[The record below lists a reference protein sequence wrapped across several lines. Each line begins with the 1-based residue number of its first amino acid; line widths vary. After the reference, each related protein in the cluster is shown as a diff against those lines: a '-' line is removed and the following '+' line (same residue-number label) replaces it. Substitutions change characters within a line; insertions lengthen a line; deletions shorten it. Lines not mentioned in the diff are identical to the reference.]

1 MTETNRDKLIHILRT
16 KEDRFLSGQAL
27 SETLGISRTA
37 VWKHMNELKKDG
49 YQFESVPKKG
59 YRLYGH
65 SSMMNENSLKCGLD
79 TNWLGVELIFR
90 EQLDYKQAVAHE
102 LARKGAKDD
111 TFIVGNRQLKGRGR
125 LDRKWIFDD

>member
-59 YRLYGH
+59 YRLIGQP
-65 SSMMNENSLKCGLD
+65 SMMNDSSLKWGLNTD
-79 TNWLGVELIFR
+79 WLGAELIFR
-90 EQLDYKQAVAHE
+90 EQVDSTQTVAHE
-102 LARKGAKDD
+102 LARKGAKDG
-111 TFIVGNRQLKGRGR
+111 TVIVANRQLKGRGR
-125 LDRKWIFDD
+125 MD